1 MLLNL
6 GLEYQHRQGSTQTV
20 GCLATFPH
28 PATHNIQIKKSK
40 TYFMVAVI
48 SDILR
53 DLPIS
58 QNQLPQSAD
67 DRNMEMFK
75 NITK

>member
-1 MLLNL
+1 
-6 GLEYQHRQGSTQTV
+6 
-20 GCLATFPH
+20 
-28 PATHNIQIKKSK
+28 
-40 TYFMVAVI
+40 MVAVI